1 MATIKRTKSKRPD
14 KFGNTEILFRLSV
27 SRNVI
32 IRLKSGIFIDND
44 RFSDDGNFRMPR
56 ANPTV
61 ESEVRTIKKR
71 VEDLERLILD
81 ACSTLSQDSLSKDF
95 FELLI
100 DKFHHPEKY
109 MKKEERVKEMTF
121 FDYFDMF
128 IDIQKSEWPRKHCLV
143 LKHGLQRY
151 ELYRK
156 FQKKRPYHLNVHTF
170 DLDMLK
176 DFEYFLRNED
186 KIAVTYPKIYEMRL
200 EDMPSKRKTAKPVG
214 KGSNSIVGMFKR
226 LRGFFNWLNEKEY
239 CKSQPFKEYTGTR
252 TEVYGTPYYLS
263 LEERDTIA
271 DFDLSANPA
280 LEVQRDIF
288 IFQCL
293 IGCRVSDLLT
303 MTPSSIVNGAIEYMP
318 QKTKGKRPDV
328 VRVPLNSRAMAL
340 VEKYKGKDPEGKLF
354 PFISSQKYNNAIKKI
369 FTKAGITRIVLV
381 LNSATGQEE
390 KHPLN
395 EIASSHIARR
405 TFVGN
410 LYKRVKDPNLVG
422 ALSGHKDG
430 SKAFARYRDIDEDM
444 KKELVGLL
452 E

>member
-1 MATIKRTKSKRPD
+1 MASIKRNLSNKID
-14 KFGNTEILFRLSV
+14 GNGKAEILLRLTL
-27 SRNVI
+27 SRDLRF
-32 IRLKSGIFIDND
+32 RLKSGIHIGTNRFKDGKISYPRMASEETATLRKTQATLDN
-44 RFSDDGNFRMPR
+44 
-56 ANPTV
+56 
-61 ESEVRTIKKR
+61 
-71 VEDLERLILD
+71 LEREIFSVCETMSEDYL
-81 ACSTLSQDSLSKDF
+81 TKDF

-109 MKKEERVKEMTF
+109 MKKEEKVKELTF
-121 FDYFDMF
+121 FDLFDMF
-128 IDIQKSEWPRKHCLV
+128 IDIQKTEWPRKHCLV

-186 KIAVTYPKIYEMRL
+186 KIAKTYPKIYEMRL
-200 EDMPSKRKTAKPVG
+200 EDMPSKRKTPKPVG

-239 CKSQPFKEYTGTR
+239 SKSKPFAEYTGTR
-252 TEVYGTPYYLS
+252 TEVYGTPYYLTID
-263 LEERDTIA
+263 ERDAIA
-271 DFDLSANPA
+271 DFDFSANPA

-293 IGCRVSDLLT
+293 IGCRVSDLLA

-318 QKTKGKRPDV
+318 QKTKGKRPQV
-328 VRVPLNSRAMAL
+328 VRVPLNKRALAL
-340 VEKYKGKDPEGKLF
+340 VEKYKDVDTDGRLF

-369 FTKAGITRIVLV
+369 FTRAGINRIVLV
-381 LNSATGQEE
+381 LNSATGKEE

-410 LYKRVKDPNLVG
+410 LYKKVKDPNLVG

-444 KKELVGLL
+444 KKELVSLL
-452 E
+452 D

>member
-1 MATIKRTKSKRPD
+1 MASIKRTISSKVD
-14 KFGNTEILFRLSV
+14 GNGRAEILLRLTL
-27 SRNVI
+27 SRELRL
-32 IRLKSGIFIDND
+32 RLKSGVFVSIN
-44 RFSDDGNFRMPR
+44 RFKAGKISYPRMASEETTFLR
-56 ANPTV
+56 KIQNTLESL
-61 ESEVRTIKKR
+61 ESEIFN
-71 VEDLERLILD
+71 
-81 ACSTLSQDSLSKDF
+81 ACEVNSQDSLSKDF

-109 MKKEERVKEMTF
+109 MKKEDRVKEMTF

-128 IDIQKSEWPRKHCLV
+128 IGMQKSEWPRKHCLV

-156 FQKKRPYHLNVHTF
+156 FQKKRPYLLNVHTF
-170 DLDMLK
+170 DLNMLK

-200 EDMPSKRKTAKPVG
+200 EDTTSKRKTAKPVG

-226 LRGFFNWLNEKEY
+226 MRGFFNWLNEKAY
-239 CKSQPFKEYTGTR
+239 SKSQPFKEYTGTR

-271 DFDLSANPA
+271 DFDFSANPA

-303 MTPSSIVNGAIEYMP
+303 MTPLSIVNGAIEYMP
-318 QKTKGKRPDV
+318 QKTKGKRPDI

-369 FTKAGITRIVLV
+369 FTKAGINRIVLV

-410 LYKRVKDPNLVG
+410 LYKKVKDPNLVG

>member
-1 MATIKRTKSKRPD
+1 MATIKRSISKRPD
-14 KFGNTEILFRLSV
+14 KFGKAEIMLRLSV
-27 SRNVI
+27 SRQI
-32 IRLKSGIFIDND
+32 ILRLKSGIFVDSS
-44 RFSDDGNFRMPR
+44 RFKDDKFIIPR
-56 ANPTV
+56 ANPI
-61 ESEVRTIKKR
+61 EAAELRIR
-71 VEDLERLILD
+71 EAILQDLERLILD
-81 ACSTLSQDSLSKDF
+81 ECNHIRESDMTKDF

-109 MKKEERVKEMTF
+109 MKKEEKVKELTF
-121 FDYFDMF
+121 FDLFDMF
-128 IDIQKSEWPRKHCLV
+128 IDIQKTEWPRKHCLV

-170 DLDMLK
+170 GLDMLK

-186 KIAVTYPKIYEMRL
+186 KIAKTYPKIYEMRL
-200 EDMPSKRKTAKPVG
+200 EDMPSKRKTPKPVG

-239 CKSQPFKEYTGTR
+239 SKSKPFAEYTGTR
-252 TEVYGTPYYLS
+252 TEVYGTPYYLTID
-263 LEERDTIA
+263 ERDAIA
-271 DFDLSANPA
+271 DFDFSANPA
-280 LEVQRDIF
+280 LEIQRDIF

-293 IGCRVSDLLT
+293 IGCRVSDLLA

-318 QKTKGKRPDV
+318 QKTKGKRPQV
-328 VRVPLNSRAMAL
+328 VRVPLNKRALAL
-340 VEKYKGKDPEGKLF
+340 VEKYKDVDTDGRLF

-369 FTKAGITRIVLV
+369 FTRAGINRIVLV
-381 LNSATGQEE
+381 LNSATGKEE

-410 LYKRVKDPNLVG
+410 LYKKVKDPNLVG

-444 KKELVGLL
+444 KKELVSLL
-452 E
+452 D